1 MKNDYE
7 FMGLTPKLLIEQT
20 TVRTK
25 ELPMRL
31 FLPLNSVVVTKNMWL
46 FYQLK
51 FASFQI

>member
-20 TVRTK
+20 TVRSK

-31 FLPLNSVVVTKNMWL
+31 IHPLNSMVVTKNMWL
-46 FYQLK
+46 ILSTK
-51 FASFQI
+51 IC